1 MKYVC
6 KLKYEQNKGFK
17 ELLAK
22 TKGKIIVED
31 ATMQNT
37 NESVLKW
44 GCQDLEKK
52 SLIKEMRKQVQ
63 KAIREL
69 QKSAKVKTDSLKK
82 PRSAQAQKR
91 FDDKLDHQISSMEKS
106 LEICEK
112 TIMSNAHFTFSG
124 KNTMGKILTL
134 LRDTD
139 GDIEYNLELR
149 NPDHGRPVNPFKIP
163 LKRYSFTYKKGE
175 KMSKKRP
182 KPAAALYF
190 SGALSATFKS

>member
-6 KLKYEQNKGFK
+6 KLKYEQNKGFR

-22 TKGKIIVED
+22 TKGKVIVED

-69 QKSAKVKTDSLKK
+69 QKSAKVRTDSLKK
-82 PRSAQAQKR
+82 PRSAEAQKR

-112 TIMSNAHFTFSG
+112 AIMLNAHFTFSG
-124 KNTMGKILTL
+124 KNTMGKILTE
-134 LRDTD
+134 LRDCAGNIT
-139 GDIEYNLELR
+139 YNLEFPLFLFG
-149 NPDHGRPVNPFKIP
+149 NKIE
-163 LKRYSFTYKKGE
+163 LKQNTN
-175 KMSKKRP
+175 
-182 KPAAALYF
+182 
-190 SGALSATFKS
+190 